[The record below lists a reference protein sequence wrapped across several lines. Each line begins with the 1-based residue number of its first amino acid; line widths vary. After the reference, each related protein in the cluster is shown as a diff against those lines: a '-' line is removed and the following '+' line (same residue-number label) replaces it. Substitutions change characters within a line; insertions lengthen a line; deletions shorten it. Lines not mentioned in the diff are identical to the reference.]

1 MNTLARYGLLLFLL
15 VGASPLQA
23 MQVFVKTLTGKTITL
38 DVEPSDTIENLKAKI
53 QDKEGIPP
61 DQQRLIFAGKQLEDG
76 RTLSD
81 YNIQKESTLHLVL
94 RLREMILGHDLR
106 EVMVRW
112 SGPAGDEVFSV
123 SVAGDTVNAL
133 RLAVAG
139 RLGVA
144 AERVSLA
151 FGSGVLE
158 DGRALSAAMPAG
170 GEVEAS
176 LNVAGAEVLED
187 TALGVSRM
195 QSAAG
200 GAVLVHGFDSG
211 LAGVVGGESQG
222 LVIRSGLAGKL
233 DVESSLEV
241 SGVPAALAEQA
252 VVNPVFHVLMSDG
265 TLTSVSAATVRADAA
280 MTAAGALTLPT
291 VVEDLPMSLRFERG
305 GLHDFAALTVLNGPT
320 DNYGPVAGDRL
331 GDAWQ
336 MRHPA
341 PAGRAWSAG
350 EDADGD
356 GMNQRMEFALGS
368 DPWAADTAGA
378 LLSLTQGGVGAVAL
392 GYHLNPEAGEG
403 AVLLETSTDLQT
415 WQPVPPQG
423 SGETRTFTGDGRI
436 RVDIAWTREDP
447 TRLFRLRVPME

>member
-1 MNTLARYGLLLFLL
+1 MNIIARHALFLFLL
-15 VGASPLQA
+15 AGPLQA
-23 MQVFVKTLTGKTITL
+23 MQVFVKTLTGRTITL
-38 DVEPSDTIENLKAKI
+38 DVEPSDTIENVKAKI

-106 EVMVRW
+106 EVLVRW
-112 SGPAGDEVFSV
+112 SGVNGDEAFHV

-133 RLAVAG
+133 RFAVAA

-144 AERVSLA
+144 ADRLRLA
-151 FGSGVLE
+151 ADSGVLE
-158 DGRALSAAMPAG
+158 DGRALSVVLPAG
-170 GEVEAS
+170 GEVAAS
-176 LNVAGAEVLED
+176 LHAAGAEVLEE

-195 QSAAG
+195 RSAAG
-200 GAVLVHGFDSG
+200 ETVLVHGFDGG
-211 LAGVVGGESQG
+211 LTGVAGGESQG

-241 SGVPAALAEQA
+241 SGVPAALAEQS

-265 TLTSVSAATVRADAA
+265 TLTSVSAETVRADAA

-305 GLHDFAALTVLNGPT
+305 GLHNLASLTVWNGPT

-341 PAGRAWSAG
+341 PDGRAWNAG

-356 GMNQRMEFALGS
+356 GMSQRMEFALGS
-368 DPWAADTAGA
+368 DPWAADTVGA
-378 LLSLTQGGVGAVAL
+378 SLSLTQGGVGTLAL
-392 GYHLNPEAGEG
+392 GYHFNPEAGEG
-403 AVLLETSTDLQT
+403 AVLLETSTDLQA
-415 WQPVPPQG
+415 WQPVPPMG

-436 RVDIAWTREDP
+436 RVDVAWTREDP